1 MPIYTIPMHLLTD
14 ADAAHLDGSY
24 VPALRRAVLYT
35 VLVAILMCLLL
46 DKAAASLSSQLGLL
60 LHIGLVV
67 LFPIPMCLPLPC
79 CSFSDSYVPTKICT
93 LPDSYVPTLWQCS
106 PLPSPMCL
114 LTDSAVL
121 FWCLRAYSLTMLPFP
136 MRIHFSLTMLSFA
149 NAYLMPMHLHC
160 ILIDN
165 CVVSLSQFL
174 CAYSYRPTMLNF
186 FQFPC
191 ARLCLPMTMLSFSNS
206 WIHMCLLFENA
217 MLLRFLC
224 I

>member
-1 MPIYTIPMHLLTD
+1 MTDRDTHRQRDRQADRQSKFQFYQKHYYPMCFFSGGFHLKLHQTCGCSVIGHLAYISMPIYTIPMHLLTD

-93 LPDSYVPTLWQCS
+93 LPDSYVPTL
-106 PLPSPMCL
+106 
-114 LTDSAVL
+114 
-121 FWCLRAYSLTMLPFP
+121 
-136 MRIHFSLTMLSFA
+136 
-149 NAYLMPMHLHC
+149 
-160 ILIDN
+160 
-165 CVVSLSQFL
+165 
-174 CAYSYRPTMLNF
+174 
-186 FQFPC
+186 
-191 ARLCLPMTMLSFSNS
+191 
-206 WIHMCLLFENA
+206 
-217 MLLRFLC
+217 
-224 I
+224 

>member
-93 LPDSYVPTLWQCS
+93 LPYSCVPTLWQCS

-206 WIHMCLLFENA
+206 
-217 MLLRFLC
+217 
-224 I
+224 